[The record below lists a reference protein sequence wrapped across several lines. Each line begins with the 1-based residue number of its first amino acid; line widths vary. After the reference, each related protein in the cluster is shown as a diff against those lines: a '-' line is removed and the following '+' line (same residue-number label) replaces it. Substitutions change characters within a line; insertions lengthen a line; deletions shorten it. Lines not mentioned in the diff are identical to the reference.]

1 MALWQAEPQPPAPE
15 IAAAE
20 GLLARA
26 CLEAGD
32 PAEAESLA
40 RRAAEVLASW
50 GHPGAAGCRVTLA
63 LATRER
69 ERAVYDEA
77 LAAIESAPFLTAA
90 EKTRLLE
97 GERARI
103 DRFGV
108 PEAPSTAEAP
118 EPIGCD

>member
-1 MALWQAEPQPPAPE
+1 MRGGQSALDEPV
-15 IAAAE
+15 
-20 GLLARA
+20 GHRHLA
-26 CLEAGD
+26 
-32 PAEAESLA
+32 
-40 RRAAEVLASW
+40 
-50 GHPGAAGCRVTLA
+50 GHGSQYPGA
-63 LATRER
+63 R

-108 PEAPSTAEAP
+108 PEAPSAAEAP